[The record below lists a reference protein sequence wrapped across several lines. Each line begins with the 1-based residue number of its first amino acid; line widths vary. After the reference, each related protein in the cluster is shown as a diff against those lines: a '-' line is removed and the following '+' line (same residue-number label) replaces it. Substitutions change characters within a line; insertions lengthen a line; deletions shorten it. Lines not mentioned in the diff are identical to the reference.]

1 MRISI
6 AAIFFIFSISYTNA
20 QSTIDNI
27 GTALRT
33 GSAKELI
40 NYFNKITELNIDD
53 EGANYTKIQAE
64 SILKDFFT
72 KYPAK
77 NFEYIHK
84 GSSPEGLK
92 YNIGKYTHNSG
103 KFRIVML
110 LKEVNTG
117 YVIDTIN
124 FNEE

>member
-1 MRISI
+1 MRFSI
-6 AAIFFIFSISYTNA
+6 ACIFFVFSVFNSNA
-20 QSTIDNI
+20 QTTIDDI
-27 GTALRT
+27 GTALKT
-33 GSAKELI
+33 GSSKELVK
-40 NYFNKITELNIDD
+40 YFNKITELKIDD
-53 EGANYTKIQAE
+53 KGANYTKIQAE

-77 NFEYIHK
+77 TFEYIHK

-92 YNIGKYTHNSG
+92 YNIGKYTHFSG
-103 KFRIVML
+103 KFRVVML
-110 LKEVNTG
+110 LKKVGET